1 MSVPLARRNLI
12 HDATRT
18 ALALAAVTF
27 AVVLLFIQLALYETV
42 RLSSHVLTDLF
53 RYDVLLVSAKYASI
67 QAPGTFPVTRLYQ
80 ARGVPGVETACPI
93 YFTGRPWRDAATGG
107 RNTILIIGAAP
118 ADPVFA
124 SAEIVA
130 QLPRLHETGT
140 ALMDR
145 RTLPVYGPV
154 RDGLRAE
161 AGGDTLSVVGLFSN
175 GGGYGAGGIL
185 VVSDRTVNVLG
196 SPLDSVSLGLVRL
209 TPGTDPAAA
218 VAALNAALPP
228 DVRAV
233 TRPALQA
240 REEAYWVNTKPI
252 GVMFTSGMYVGIA
265 VGMVILY
272 QVLAGDVARRLREY
286 STMLA
291 MGYRPG
297 QINGVVLRQGGI
309 LAGASYLLA
318 LGMSVGLYGMLNQA
332 TGLPLTMTP
341 GRAGFV
347 LGLTLFMSA
356 VSGFLALRKL
366 RAADPADLF

>member
-18 ALALAAVTF
+18 LLALSAVTF

-53 RYDVLLVSAKYASI
+53 EYDLLLVSAKYSSI
-67 QAPGTFPVTRLYQ
+67 QAPGTFPITRLYQ
-80 ARGVPGVETACPI
+80 ARAVAGVRSACPI
-93 YFTGRPWRDAATGG
+93 YFTGRPWRDEATGG
-107 RNTILIIGAAP
+107 RNTILVIGAAP
-118 ADPVFA
+118 ADPVFV
-124 SAEIVA
+124 SAEVRD
-130 QLPRLHETGT
+130 QFHLLHETGT

-145 RTLPVYGPV
+145 RTLPIYGPI

-161 AGGDTLSVVGLFSN
+161 AGDNTLSVVGLFSN

-185 VVSDRTVNVLG
+185 IVSDRTINVLG

-209 TPGTDPAAA
+209 NPGTDPAAA
-218 VAALNAALPP
+218 AAVLNAELPP

-233 TRPALQA
+233 TRAALQA
-240 REEAYWVNTKPI
+240 REESYWVNTKPI
-252 GVMFTSGMYVGIA
+252 GIMFKSGMYVGLA

-286 STMLA
+286 STMKA
-291 MGYRPG
+291 MGYRER
-297 QINGVVLRQGGI
+297 QINTVVLQQGGI
-309 LAGASYLLA
+309 LAGTSYLLA
-318 LGMSVGLYGMLNQA
+318 LGMSVGLYGTLNQA

-347 LGLTLFMSA
+347 LGLTLFRSA